1 MENQRRIE
9 LDKRLKYDG
18 IWLNYELEWR
28 KSNDYMMKYDDL
40 VIEIAKLKGTKDE
53 FDDYAYDEQRQSD
66 IEQAATIVQENQIAE
81 ENRRLDDEEYQL
93 EQEALEA
100 EDVIKD
106 TETLIAE
113 ELLRNKEEEL
123 DDLCEK
129 YNEIFEALESLDS
142 GLDIKSLL
150 ESQNVNHLHAVFIQD
165 REEFG
170 KSTSAIMLVNY
181 LLSQRAQKEDK

>member
-1 MENQRRIE
+1 MENKRRIE

-28 KSNDYMMKYDDL
+28 ESDEYMKKYDDL
-40 VIEIAKLKGTKDE
+40 VIEIVKLKGTLGE
-53 FDDYAYDEQRQSD
+53 FDDYAYDEQRKKD
-66 IEQAATIVQENQIAE
+66 IEQAAKIVQENQFAE
-81 ENRRLDDEEYQL
+81 ENRRLEDEEYQL

-100 EDVIKD
+100 EEGKKD

-113 ELLRNKEEEL
+113 EVLRNKEEEL

-129 YNEIFEALESLDS
+129 YNEIFQALESLDS

-150 ESQNVNHLHAVFIQD
+150 ESQNVNHLHNVFMQD
-165 REEFG
+165 REDFG
-170 KSTSAIMLVNY
+170 KSTSARMLISY

>member
-9 LDKRLKYDG
+9 LDNKLKYDG

-28 KSNDYMMKYDDL
+28 ESDEYMKKYDDL
-40 VIEIAKLKGTKDE
+40 VIEIAKLKGTLGE
-53 FDDYAYDEQRQSD
+53 FDDYAYDEQRKKD
-66 IEQAATIVQENQIAE
+66 IEQAAKIVQENQFAE
-81 ENRRLDDEEYQL
+81 ENRRLEDEEYQL

-100 EDVIKD
+100 EEGKKD

-113 ELLRNKEEEL
+113 EVLRNKEEEL

-150 ESQNVNHLHAVFIQD
+150 ESQNVNHLHNVFMQD
-165 REEFG
+165 REDFG
-170 KSTSAIMLVNY
+170 KSTSARMLISY

>member
-9 LDKRLKYDG
+9 LDNKLKYDG

-28 KSNDYMMKYDDL
+28 ESDEYMKKYDDL
-40 VIEIAKLKGTKDE
+40 VIEIVKLKGTLGE
-53 FDDYAYDEQRQSD
+53 FDDYAYDEQRKKD
-66 IEQAATIVQENQIAE
+66 IEQAAKIVQENQFAE
-81 ENRRLDDEEYQL
+81 ENRRLEDEEYQL

-100 EDVIKD
+100 EEGKKD

-113 ELLRNKEEEL
+113 EVLRNKEEEL

-129 YNEIFEALESLDS
+129 YNEIFHALESLGS

-150 ESQNVNHLHAVFIQD
+150 ESQNVNHLHNVFMQD
-165 REEFG
+165 REDFG
-170 KSTSAIMLVNY
+170 KSTSARMLISY